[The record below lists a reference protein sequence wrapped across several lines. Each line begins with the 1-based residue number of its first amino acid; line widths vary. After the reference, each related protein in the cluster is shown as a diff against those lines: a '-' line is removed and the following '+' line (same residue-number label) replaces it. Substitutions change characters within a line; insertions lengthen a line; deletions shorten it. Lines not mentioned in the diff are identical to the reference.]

1 MKTKK
6 TGDQK
11 FELWPTVSMDRVEVV
26 WKGELENDSRWT
38 MTVVDLAGRI
48 IEQNHPNRLPYKLS
62 FRYLFCSSWE
72 FGEGIPDDEDD

>member
-26 WKGELENDSRWT
+26 RKGELENGSRWT
-38 MTVVDLAGRI
+38 MTVVDLAGR
-48 IEQNHPNRLPYKLS
+48 N
-62 FRYLFCSSWE
+62 
-72 FGEGIPDDEDD
+72 